1 MRVRSIF
8 AKPSLR
14 SPSLRSSLA
23 AQPAALLLT
32 ALLLAA
38 CAGEQSVI
46 LPPQRP
52 SDAELAPRIAA
63 IQRAADSEHQR
74 LLTAFGGEY
83 RAPAVK
89 TVLDDIVARLVR
101 AGEGQIGAYEITILN
116 SPVVNAFALPNGRLY
131 VTRGLLGLAND
142 TSEVA
147 SVLAHEIAHVTARHA
162 VERAE
167 LEAESA
173 LFTKV
178 AGQLLNDPAA
188 GAAVQAGSRLS
199 LARFSRQQEL
209 TADQLSVR
217 TIARAG
223 LDPYGAGRFLGA
235 LGRNTVFRS
244 AAADRTSEDRRL
256 DILSS
261 HPSTPERVAAVTL
274 AARQIGAP
282 GIGEREAGRWL
293 GAIDGL
299 AYGEDPRDGV
309 VRGRSYINSALRIGF
324 TAPEGFGLE
333 AARDMVVGVGG
344 NGAQAL
350 RFDSVTLQ
358 PNQTLE
364 SYVASGWIEGVQTGA
379 VEQLEIAGQPA
390 VVTSGR
396 GTDWSFRLAA
406 IQSGGRVYRFIMA
419 SRGATDPERP
429 MRALL
434 DSFRTLSATEAQAAR
449 PLQIRLVTASAGDT
463 AAGMAQRMAGVERP
477 QELFLILNGLDRNAA
492 LVPGQRYKIVAE

>member
-1 MRVRSIF
+1 MPARP
-8 AKPSLR
+8 KPAP
-14 SPSLRSSLA
+14 SPRRLPLTPPRRA
-23 AQPAALLLT
+23 GLLLSL
-32 ALLLAA
+32 LLLAG

-63 IQRAADSEHQR
+63 IQRASDSEHQR
-74 LLTAFGGEY
+74 LLAAFGGEY
-83 RAPAVK
+83 RAPTVK
-89 TVLDDIVARLVR
+89 AVLDDIVARLVR
-101 AGEGQIGAYEITILN
+101 AGEGQIGAYDVTILN

-142 TSEVA
+142 SSETA

-167 LEAESA
+167 LEAQSA
-173 LFTKV
+173 LLSNV

-188 GAAVQAGSRLS
+188 GASLQAGSRLS

-209 TADQLSVR
+209 TADQISVR
-217 TIARAG
+217 TIAKAG
-223 LDPYGAGRFLGA
+223 FDPYGAGRFLGA
-235 LGRNTVFRS
+235 LGRNTAFRS
-244 AAADRTSEDRRL
+244 AAQDRTTEDRRL

-261 HPSTPERVAAVTL
+261 HPSTPERVAAVISG
-274 AARQIGAP
+274 ARQIGAP

-293 GAIDGL
+293 AAIDGL
-299 AYGEDPRDGV
+299 AYGEDPRDGL
-309 VRGRSYINSALRIGF
+309 VRGRAYLNSALRIGF
-324 TAPEGFGLE
+324 TAPDGFGLE
-333 AARDMVVGVGG
+333 AARDMVVGVSG

-390 VVTSGR
+390 VVTAGR
-396 GTDWSFRLAA
+396 GADWSFRLAA
-406 IQSGGRVYRFIMA
+406 IQSGGRVYRFILA
-419 SRGATDPERP
+419 ARGAADPERP
-429 MRALL
+429 MRNLL
-434 DSFRTLSATEAQAAR
+434 DSFRVLSPAEAQAAR
-449 PLQIRLVTASAGDT
+449 PLQIRLVTAAAGDT
-463 AAGMAQRMAGVERP
+463 VAGLAQRMAAVDRP
-477 QELFLILNGLDRNAA
+477 QELFQILNGLDRNAA
-492 LVPGQRYKIVAE
+492 LAPGQRYKIVAE